1 MLVNFWATWCE
12 PCRMELPAL
21 SKLDSEYQARGLKV
35 IGVSIDGTKAA
46 PDVKAFAVRRGVTFR
61 LWHDPQEALS
71 RAFGVQTLPA
81 SFLLDSAGKV
91 VWTTTGAIA
100 SDDAGLATAIES
112 ILPH

>member
-1 MLVNFWATWCE
+1 
-12 PCRMELPAL
+12 
-21 SKLDSEYQARGLKV
+21 
-35 IGVSIDGTKAA
+35 
-46 PDVKAFAVRRGVTFR
+46 VTFR
-61 LWHDPQEALS
+61 LWHDPHEALS